1 MKVLLFLQN
10 KFTFQMILK
19 FFSNIKGENIKH
31 ICNVHIWNIFILL
44 ILHQQGGAQSSIC
57 PEQETILEILRWEI
71 FVGTRD
77 EIFVQSRKEI
87 FVGSRNPRSGGL
99 IKAQQKT
106 KIPFNPKCRE
116 PINLKTFYNWK
127 YWILHCLFK
136 IRWFTKEKFWSSLIS
151 LVE

>member
-1 MKVLLFLQN
+1 M
-10 KFTFQMILK
+10 FTFET
-19 FFSNIKGENIKH
+19 FS
-31 ICNVHIWNIFILL
+31 ICSSCR
-44 ILHQQGGAQSSIC
+44 QGGAQSSIC

-106 KIPFNPKCRE
+106 KIPFNPKCPE
-116 PINLKTFYNWK
+116 PVNLKTFYNWK
-127 YWILHCLFK
+127 LYNWK
-136 IRWFTKEKFWSSLIS
+136 Y
-151 LVE
+151 